1 MFSHTSPPNPAPGPT
16 SVRKHCF
23 FVFVLL
29 YSLFFLFFFGF
40 YLFFNGSGSF
50 LMVFVGFSIVF
61 FGFTMVLNSFW
72 WFLLVFHMVLLCFG
86 WSPLVF
92 HCFFGFRI
100 GFERK
105 TKGKLLENQSQ
116 PTPGPL
122 RSFLL
127 GLSLLCLFSFTRK
140 GEGRIR
146 SGEFWTYS
154 GPLRSLFL
162 LLSLLWG
169 SFSGTSPQS
178 LPVVWP
184 ALSSSGW
191 LWPHPSSLCLLRVIR
206 KKSDF
211 GASFW
216 TFSLKENQRKTK
228 RKSSPAVSEASPEL
242 ILLSS
247 LLRTCTRQVSS
258 ESHCCVYAREK

>member
-1 MFSHTSPPNPAPGPT
+1 M
-16 SVRKHCF
+16 
-23 FVFVLL
+23 VFHGI
-29 YSLFFLFFFGF
+29 FGF
-40 YLFFNGSGSF
+40 
-50 LMVFVGFSIVF
+50 
-61 FGFTMVLNSFW
+61 
-72 WFLLVFHMVLLCFG
+72 C
-86 WSPLVF
+86 
-92 HCFFGFRI
+92 I

-105 TKGKLLENQSQ
+105 TKGTLLENQSQ
-116 PTPGPL
+116 PTPRPL

-127 GLSLLCLFSFTRK
+127 GLSLLRLFSFTRN

-169 SFSGTSPQS
+169 SFSGTSPES

-216 TFSLKENQRKTK
+216 TSSLKENQRKTN
-228 RKSSPAVSEASPEL
+228 RKPSPADSGASSE
-242 ILLSS
+242 LLCLCS
-247 LLRTCTRQVSS
+247 CTRNGEDRVPCGLLWSCSGLGQALSKIIKKPVSRATIL
-258 ESHCCVYAREK
+258 HFAL